1 MNTGKERIN
10 VFRDTLRWVETNP
23 KLNKAVEKAKR
34 KTKIFYDND
43 YPVLDASRLRDQKV
57 SVSTDRSFQA
67 AIRLKK
73 ESPGSRIAVLNF
85 ANAFHPGGSVGAGA
99 SSQEECLCRCSTLY
113 PLLNRNYLLNNFY
126 DYHEELGTDN
136 ASDTVVYMEGVVI
149 CKTDED
155 LPQRM
160 PEEDWVAVDVI
171 TAAAPDLN
179 SYPRL
184 LITESPI
191 ARPPV
196 EGFNLPEFFD
206 NQPAMS
212 DAALFGYHVKRAIH
226 ILTVAAAKGADILVT
241 GAFGCGAFR
250 NDPKVVANAWRTA
263 LSVFPKVFERVEFA
277 VYCTDEKM
285 ENYRVFRDT
294 FAGSEV

>member
-1 MNTGKERIN
+1 MSTGKERIN

-43 YPVLDASRLRDQKV
+43 YPVFDASRLRDQKV

-67 AIRLKK
+67 AMRLKK

-85 ANAFHPGGSVGAGA
+85 ANAFHPGGVGAGA

-136 ASDTVVYMEGVVI
+136 ASDTVVYIEGVVI

-160 PEEDWVAVDVI
+160 PEEDWVTVDVI
-171 TAAAPDLN
+171 NAAAPDLN

-184 LITESPI
+184 LITESPV
-191 ARPPV
+191 ARPTV

-212 DAALFGYHVKRAIH
+212 DAALFGYHVKRALH

-250 NDPKVVANAWRTA
+250 NNPKVVAKAWRTA

-277 VYCTDEKM
+277 VFCTDEEM
-285 ENYRVFRDT
+285 ENYHVLRNM
-294 FAGSEV
+294 FAYLEV

>member
-1 MNTGKERIN
+1 MSTGKERIN

-43 YPVLDASRLRDQKV
+43 YPVFDASRLRDQKV

-67 AIRLKK
+67 AMRLKK

-85 ANAFHPGGSVGAGA
+85 ANAFHPGGVGAGA

-136 ASDTVVYMEGVVI
+136 ASDTGVYIEGVVI

-160 PEEDWVAVDVI
+160 PEKDWVTVDVI
-171 TAAAPDLN
+171 NAAAPDLN

-184 LITESPI
+184 LITESPV
-191 ARPPV
+191 ARPTV

-212 DAALFGYHVKRAIH
+212 DAALFGYHVKRALH

-250 NDPKVVANAWRTA
+250 NNPKVVAKAWRTA

-277 VYCTDEKM
+277 VFCADEEM
-285 ENYRVFRDT
+285 ENYRVFRDM
-294 FAGSEV
+294 FAYLEV